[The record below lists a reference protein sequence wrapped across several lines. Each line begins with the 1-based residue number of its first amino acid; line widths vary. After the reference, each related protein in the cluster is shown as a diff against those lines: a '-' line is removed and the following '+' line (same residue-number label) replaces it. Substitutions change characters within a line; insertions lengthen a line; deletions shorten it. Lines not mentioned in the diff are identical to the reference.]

1 MKKVA
6 KTRTEHQ
13 KGVLA
18 LVLLSLVFASM
29 GLFARY
35 LSTGFVLFQQV
46 YLRVLAAFFLG
57 LIFFKND
64 LDFKKLKKI
73 SKKEWGLLIFRSA
86 ASYLFGVTLF
96 TQAIILTKYSNVSFI
111 GALPMVAILGAL
123 LLKEKLTFKKL
134 LLILTAF
141 SGVILIAV
149 QDYSH
154 LFVWGK
160 GEVMALLA
168 TFAFSLSYVA
178 RKWHSDLL
186 NNKEIT
192 QITFF
197 LAFFMLFV
205 ASLIKGDGL
214 PLTGW
219 HWGLL
224 IAVLGAGLFNVINMF
239 LTNYGFQ
246 KVEAILASNILTLES
261 VFGVILGLLFYKE
274 VPITK
279 ELFGGVII
287 TLSVIGMNKVEVKE

>member
-1 MKKVA
+1 MKQK
-6 KTRTEHQ
+6 TEHQ

-35 LSTGFVLFQQV
+35 LSTGFVLLQQV
-46 YLRVLAAFFLG
+46 YLRVFAAFMLG
-57 LIFFKND
+57 LICFKND

-73 SKKEWGLLIFRSA
+73 SKKEWGLLVFRSA
-86 ASYLFGVTLF
+86 TSYLFGVTLF

-111 GALPMVAILGAL
+111 GALPMVAILGAI
-123 LLKEKLTFKKL
+123 LLKEKLTTKKL
-134 LLILTAF
+134 LLVLTAF
-141 SGVILIAV
+141 AGVVLIAV
-149 QDYSH
+149 KDYSH
-154 LFVWGK
+154 LLVWGK
-160 GEVMALLA
+160 GEVIALIS

-197 LAFFMLFV
+197 LSFIMIFIT
-205 ASLIKGDGL
+205 SLVKGDGL

-224 IAVLGAGLFNVINMF
+224 LAVLGAGLFNVINMF

-261 VFGVILGLLFYKE
+261 VFAIVLGFLFYKE
-274 VPITK
+274 VPIAK
-279 ELFGGVII
+279 ELIGGIII
-287 TLSVIGMNKVEVKE
+287 TLSVIGMNKVEAEE

>member
-1 MKKVA
+1 MK
-6 KTRTEHQ
+6 TETEHQ

-35 LSTGFVLFQQV
+35 LSTSFVLLQQV

-57 LIFFKND
+57 LIFFRKD
-64 LDFKKLKKI
+64 LDFGKVRRI
-73 SKKEWGLLIFRSA
+73 SKKEWGLLLLRSA
-86 ASYLFGVTLF
+86 SSYLFGVTLF
-96 TQAIILTKYSNVSFI
+96 TQAIIMTKYSNVSFI
-111 GALPMVAILGAL
+111 GALPVVAVLGAL

-149 QDYSH
+149 KDYSH
-154 LFVWGK
+154 LLVWGR
-160 GEVMALLA
+160 GEVVALLA
-168 TFAFSLSYVA
+168 TLAFSLSYVA

-192 QITFF
+192 QVIFF
-197 LAFFMLFV
+197 LSFFMLFIT
-205 ASLIKGDGL
+205 SLVKGDGL
-214 PLTGW
+214 PVTGW
-219 HWGLL
+219 QIGLL
-224 IAVLGAGLFNVINMF
+224 LAVLGAGLFNVVNLF

-261 VFGVILGLLFYKE
+261 VFAVILGFLFYKE
-274 VPITK
+274 VPVTK
-279 ELFGGVII
+279 ELLGGVVIA
-287 TLSVIGMNKVEVKE
+287 LSVIGMNKVEAMQ